1 MNMNKEKITATIS
14 EVLVEQLGVR
24 LAEVVPTARVSS
36 DLGADSLDR
45 IEIIM
50 ALEEEFNV
58 RLDDARVPSNP
69 TVTELVELV
78 ASVLGVAE

>member
-1 MNMNKEKITATIS
+1 MNKEKITATIS

-58 RLDDARVPSNP
+58 RLDDARVPSDP